1 MDKLSW
7 VKVRDSY
14 DKANSDT
21 HGKAMLGI
29 WTIKSSETNCH
40 IERVLRIIILRRWEP
55 TFYATLKSS
64 PLDWY
69 P

>member
-1 MDKLSW
+1 MSLINLDKDLDKLSW

-29 WTIKSSETNCH
+29 WTIKASESNCH
-40 IERVLRIIILRRWEP
+40 IERVLEL
-55 TFYATLKSS
+55 
-64 PLDWY
+64 
-69 P
+69 

>member
-1 MDKLSW
+1 MSW

-29 WTIKSSETNCH
+29 WIIKSSESNYH
-40 IERVLRIIILRRWEP
+40 IERVLEL
-55 TFYATLKSS
+55 
-64 PLDWY
+64 
-69 P
+69 